1 MEPPATSRH
10 AGTAGEVRRQIRESL
25 GLPRIPEDKPTVP
38 VEGHV
43 CEFPLWSFSKRRSAE
58 KRLHIEYEDASFLT
72 IEAPKGMPGPR
83 FPGYL
88 DVILFYG
95 QRDLFLRDHTALSVY
110 SIFQTLGM
118 DPTNGMNYAQFRR
131 DMHRTFAMYMVTD
144 RFRDPQTGQRSH
156 EYFFRVMRYM
166 KLAKNRREVSLF
178 HFDDLFIASLR
189 TGYLKRLD
197 WEFCLWLDR
206 QQAALSRF
214 LYGHVVKRL
223 GEKSLYPRNLVGFL
237 RDCGLG
243 YIADLEPYRRNA
255 KVRETVFPALDLLK
269 GQAIR
274 GYELDARGNIV
285 FFPGD

>member
-1 MEPPATSRH
+1 MTPPQQA
-10 AGTAGEVRRQIRESL
+10 AEIRRQIRASL
-25 GLPRIPEDKPTVP
+25 GLPPVPEVKETVP

-43 CEFPLWSFSKRRSAE
+43 CEFPLWSFSKQRSTLTT
-58 KRLHIEYEDASFLT
+58 LHIPYEDGSFLT
-72 IEAPKGMPGPR
+72 IKAPEGMPGPR

-95 QRDLFLRDHTALSVY
+95 QRDLFLHDHTALSVY

-118 DPTNGMNYAQFRR
+118 DPTNGMNYAHFRR
-131 DMHRTFAMYMVTD
+131 DMHRTFIMYMVTD
-144 RFRDPQTGQRSH
+144 RFRNPETGQRSH
-156 EYFFRVMRYM
+156 VYYFRVMRSM
-166 KLAKNRREVSLF
+166 ALAKNRREASVF
-178 HFDDLFIASLR
+178 HFDDRFIASLR

-206 QQAALSRF
+206 QQEALARF
-214 LYGHVVKRL
+214 LYGHVMKRI
-223 GEKSLYPRNLVGFL
+223 GEKSLYPRNLLGFL

-255 KVRETVFPALDLLK
+255 RLREVVFPALDLLK

-274 GYELDARGNIV
+274 SYELDDRGNI
-285 FFPGD
+285 FFIPRD